1 MKRLMRA
8 SSLAMVALLI
18 TATGVLAAGNGAGGV
33 TGPAFYVDGDL
44 YRTVGTPTDLSG
56 TGAPVSSFDA
66 IYDIGGAQAPV
77 AESAPG
83 DHGYN
88 GGRWQVHA
96 LSFNAD
102 YATTLAAHDLDGSG
116 VIDSIGE
123 VSSALADGGA
133 AGLTDN
139 GIVASFECPVIK
151 LKPQS

>member
-1 MKRLMRA
+1 MKRLMKA
-8 SSLAMVALLI
+8 STLALVALLV
-18 TATGVLAAGNGAGGV
+18 TATAVLANGAGGV

-56 TGAPVSSFDA
+56 TGAPASTFDA

-77 AESAPG
+77 AEAAPG

-96 LSFNAD
+96 LSFNTD
-102 YATTLAAHDLDGSG
+102 YATTLAAHDLNGSG
-116 VIDSIGE
+116 MIDSVAE

-133 AGLTDN
+133 AGMADN
-139 GIVASFECPVIK
+139 GVVASFECPVIK
-151 LKPQS
+151 LRPNS